1 MPSLFETYDIDVPRT
16 LINAVPKR
24 QIKFLAGRIL
34 SRAALERLHQPSAS
48 IAIGKWGSGSISH
61 SYGKCVCLVVA
72 DEARLVGIDVEKVP
86 TGAPWR
92 QSCRKL
98 WTLAS
103 EIGFFRKQRSMPP
116 YSQGALSRSPGI
128 FRFRR
133 DQARVRQ

>member
-24 QIKFLAGRIL
+24 QIEFLAGRIL

-86 TGAPWR
+86 TGASLEAILQEALDAGER
-92 QSCRKL
+92 DRVFQK
-98 WTLAS
+98 TTFDAAILA
-103 EIGFFRKQRSMPP
+103 R
-116 YSQGALSRSPGI
+116 
-128 FRFRR
+128 RFIP
-133 DQARVRQ
+133 